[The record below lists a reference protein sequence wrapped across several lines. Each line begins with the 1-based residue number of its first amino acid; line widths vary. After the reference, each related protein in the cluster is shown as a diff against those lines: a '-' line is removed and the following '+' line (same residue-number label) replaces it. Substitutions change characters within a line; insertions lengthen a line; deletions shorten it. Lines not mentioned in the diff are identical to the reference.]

1 MTNWNTLKIL
11 ILLSFNSYGRT
22 FNESKLLKSDEC
34 AFPSPTPTNMQLF

>member
-1 MTNWNTLKIL
+1 MTNWNTFKNL

-22 FNESKLLKSDEC
+22 FDEFKLLKGDEC